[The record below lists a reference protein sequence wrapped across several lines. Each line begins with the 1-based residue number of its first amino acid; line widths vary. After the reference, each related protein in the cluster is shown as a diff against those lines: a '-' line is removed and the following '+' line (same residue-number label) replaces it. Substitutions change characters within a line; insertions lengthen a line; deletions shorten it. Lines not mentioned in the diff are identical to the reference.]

1 MGLYDDIRP
10 DELAADLRRFAELLL
25 RLDSEG
31 RLLEAAPNLLRI
43 LGDLRAKIFAYEV
56 RATGRL
62 AARAEE
68 PEDVREARRVIEDA
82 IRRARE
88 AQSEWGRPWS
98 PETEGE

>member
-1 MGLYDDIRP
+1 MGLYDDIKP
-10 DELAADLRRFAELLL
+10 DELAADLRRFAELIL

-56 RATGRL
+56 RATDRL
-62 AARAEE
+62 AARLEE
-68 PEDVREARRVIEDA
+68 PEEVREARRVIEEA

-98 PETEGE
+98 PEAEAE